1 MICDQII
8 KECKLFGWPLPT
20 PEEVRHKR
28 QVSEEIDKVEQV
40 RAALGDTAFLNK
52 EALREM
58 PEDQLRRERRDGAQ
72 SGSTTAPNG
81 AAVD

>member
-8 KECKLFGWPLPT
+8 KECKLFGWLLPT

-28 QVSEEIDKVEQV
+28 QVLKEVSKIEGERSVQGDK
-40 RAALGDTAFLNK
+40 AFLNK